1 MCEEYGAELTF
12 RVGAKMTEKQE
23 IQYKIY
29 DEIIVKL
36 KNLTNGNSKE
46 VRLPDSHA
54 TIVSAVTVFAQ
65 LEQIPMSKID
75 IQVSKRYDQ
84 LIST

>member
-1 MCEEYGAELTF
+1 
-12 RVGAKMTEKQE
+12 MTERQE

-29 DEIIVKL
+29 DEIIAKL

-46 VRLPDSHA
+46 VRLPDSH
-54 TIVSAVTVFAQ
+54 TMVVSAVTVFAQ

-75 IQVSKRYDQ
+75 IQVSQRYEQ
-84 LIST
+84 LITA